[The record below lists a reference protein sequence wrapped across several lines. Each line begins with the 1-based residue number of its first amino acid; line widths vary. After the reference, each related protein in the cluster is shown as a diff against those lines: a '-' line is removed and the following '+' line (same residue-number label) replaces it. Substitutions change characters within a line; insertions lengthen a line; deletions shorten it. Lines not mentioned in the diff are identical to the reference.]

1 MGPDSYSDIL
11 PSFSVSNVDSQ
22 DDERFT
28 LDSEMAQQFIQANP
42 DLAQFASLLAN
53 NHTYLELLDQ
63 LISQVDQ
70 ELESNRRMQGK
81 IRAKLS
87 RPFENVPQS
96 RAYSNISVPCWPPYF
111 KDSDG
116 MAPNMN
122 SEALEI
128 SRICSADPL
137 VEEEKRW
144 VPTELELLRD
154 SVCSSLKDG
163 EISLL
168 DSRFCYI
175 FFKITVNSEKK
186 FFKKSCELLVWK
198 QLMNR
203 DIIGLTN
210 SRSVNDFLKEH
221 SNYDSVDWSKLSARD
236 FKGVR
241 TISQLR
247 QKWCNE
253 MCPLYNKSAWTLSED
268 EKLIDLS
275 RDFSNWDV
283 ISEILDASRPPFL
296 CFQRLNYLRQNEHEP
311 KRSEIAQIDFDAS
324 CRRRNPLATKLVCI
338 FIFIDFIIFKIFVA
352 LYMPGRSKLNCE
364 YRYTR
369 SLSEKIRHGR
379 WTEGED
385 ILLLEAINKYGPRNW
400 VKISNHVRGRSA
412 LQCRDRWIHVLD
424 HKRRDRPWTW
434 EEHMRL
440 FYGVRLFGR
449 DECAKIARILPGR
462 NNMDVRMRIRFLVK
476 LQIEVKMKEKPVIF
490 RHFANNYSFFK
501 TRRKNILDEFSKYLE
516 TKQND
521 KKASMAAR
529 LGLGSFVA
537 TSNVGVHLDYTN
549 VTKLRVKEFD
559 DWSVMNSGRWMKH
572 QYKNPNE
579 QDHNDLL
586 HELEQLPDKI
596 REETLLW
603 LKESDVRFEAELEQ
617 EKELP
622 EDPKQCVDFYNKM
635 FTAERV
641 DQLYSSI
648 NELLPPRECDILY
661 YIKHQRRPR
670 KIGVLKQRKYPKKKK
685 ERLAMEEIVANIDKL
700 DNTRTI
706 GLRWSDKLLIDLN
719 KEMVKLPQEERRH
732 YLMAKL
738 CGAIRHRMHHST
750 VKKFKTDVNFV
761 GEAFQQMLEY
771 VRDRVNKVH
780 NQVIIAPKEPTFIK
794 LPTPTPT
801 QPPLVLPSNWRNL
814 TMKELIQMKIPPKLL
829 NSLAEAAR
837 SEQTQ
842 EISVPVVPV
851 HEKEKD
857 LTVKDASIIS
867 IQNRVMKMYLKNL
880 LPPCIATVTC
890 MDLYNK
896 TIRQQL
902 KKDLNSYRDF
912 EPDAPGTS
920 TQTPRVFD
928 LDKAYGWSDIKDKV
942 RATPEYALLKMRMFR
957 LFFYPLAMVKAINA
971 QQNNL

>member
-1 MGPDSYSDIL
+1 M
-11 PSFSVSNVDSQ
+11 
-22 DDERFT
+22 
-28 LDSEMAQQFIQANP
+28 
-42 DLAQFASLLAN
+42 
-53 NHTYLELLDQ
+53 
-63 LISQVDQ
+63 
-70 ELESNRRMQGK
+70 
-81 IRAKLS
+81 
-87 RPFENVPQS
+87 
-96 RAYSNISVPCWPPYF
+96 
-111 KDSDG
+111 
-116 MAPNMN
+116 
-122 SEALEI
+122 
-128 SRICSADPL
+128 
-137 VEEEKRW
+137 
-144 VPTELELLRD
+144 
-154 SVCSSLKDG
+154 
-163 EISLL
+163 
-168 DSRFCYI
+168 
-175 FFKITVNSEKK
+175 
-186 FFKKSCELLVWK
+186 K
-198 QLMNR
+198 Q
-203 DIIGLTN
+203 
-210 SRSVNDFLKEH
+210 
-221 SNYDSVDWSKLSARD
+221 
-236 FKGVR
+236 
-241 TISQLR
+241 
-247 QKWCNE
+247 
-253 MCPLYNKSAWTLSED
+253 
-268 EKLIDLS
+268 
-275 RDFSNWDV
+275 
-283 ISEILDASRPPFL
+283 
-296 CFQRLNYLRQNEHEP
+296 
-311 KRSEIAQIDFDAS
+311 
-324 CRRRNPLATKLVCI
+324 
-338 FIFIDFIIFKIFVA
+338 
-352 LYMPGRSKLNCE
+352 
-364 YRYTR
+364 
-369 SLSEKIRHGR
+369 
-379 WTEGED
+379 
-385 ILLLEAINKYGPRNW
+385 
-400 VKISNHVRGRSA
+400 
-412 LQCRDRWIHVLD
+412 
-424 HKRRDRPWTW
+424 
-434 EEHMRL
+434 
-440 FYGVRLFGR
+440 
-449 DECAKIARILPGR
+449 
-462 NNMDVRMRIRFLVK
+462 
-476 LQIEVKMKEKPVIF
+476 KPVIF

-719 KEMVKLPQEERRH
+719 KEMVKLPQDERRH

-750 VKKFKTDVNFV
+750 VKKFKTDENFV

-780 NQVIIAPKEPTFIK
+780 NQVIIAPKEPTPIK

-842 EISVPVVPV
+842 EISVPV